1 MPRNVVFY
9 QLGPQNLENIDF
21 GQKNRFFDLKT
32 PQKWLGGVENRYF
45 LPKKG
50 VFCQKK
56 SYCINFV
63 AQKHQKSRFLPEK
76 SIFRGFR
83 PPEHVRMAQNGLK
96 IDSTA
101 YIGLYEGGGPHAHWR
116 ITPFDFLTVEAQST
130 TSIT

>member
-1 MPRNVVFY
+1 M
-9 QLGPQNLENIDF
+9 LIIDIF
-21 GQKNRFFDLKT
+21 A
-32 PQKWLGGVENRYF
+32 
-45 LPKKG
+45 KKG
-50 VFCQKK
+50 RILPKK

-116 ITPFDFLTVEAQST
+116 ITPFDFLTVEAQSNIICLKISKYYT
-130 TSIT
+130 LKKCI